1 MSTFLFN
8 FKAQF
13 VPAVEGGTKLQTI
26 RHRRKDG
33 RQPHAGDIAKL
44 YTGLRTSKARLLRE
58 APVVDCF
65 PVNIDMGEMASRR
78 IISNGVRLNIGE
90 GNAFAKLDGFED
102 SQDMIQWFKSTY
114 RGMQWFEGFCVRWST
129 RSALQRSGEPQ

>member
-13 VPAVEGGTKLQTI
+13 APAVEGGTKLQTI

-65 PVNIDMGEMASRR
+65 PLNIDLGEMASRR
-78 IISNGVRLNIGE
+78 IISNGIRLNIGE
-90 GNAFAKLDGFED
+90 GNSFAQLDGFED
-102 SQDMIQWFKSTY
+102 SQDMIAWFKKTY
-114 RGMQWFEGFCVRWST
+114 PGMGWFEGFCVRWST
-129 RSALQRSGEPQ
+129 RSPVIKEGKL

>member
-1 MSTFLFN
+1 VSVFLFN

-13 VPAVEGGTKLQTI
+13 VEAIASGTKLQTI

-65 PVNIDMGEMASRR
+65 PLNIDLAEMASRR
-78 IISNGVRLNIGE
+78 IISNGIRLNIGE
-90 GNAFAKLDGFED
+90 GNDFAKLDGFQD
-102 SQDMIQWFKSTY
+102 SQEMFRWFKKTY
-114 RGMQWFEGFCVRWST
+114 PGMDWFEGFCVRWST
-129 RSALQRSGEPQ
+129 RSPLQRETKP

>member
-13 VPAVEGGTKLQTI
+13 VTAVESGTKLQTI

-33 RQPHAGDIAKL
+33 RQPHQGDIVKL
-44 YTGLRTSKARLLRE
+44 YTGLRTRKARLLRE
-58 APVVDCF
+58 ASVVDCF
-65 PVNIDMGEMASRR
+65 PLNIDMVEMATRR

-90 GNAFAKLDGFED
+90 GNAFARLDGFED
-102 SQDMIQWFKSTY
+102 SQDMLRWFKKTY
-114 RGMQWFEGFCVRWST
+114 PGMGWFEGFCVRWST
-129 RSALQRSGEPQ
+129 RSPTQNEVSK